1 MRVPW
6 FPWNRIAG
14 FPFQFGFGFGFG
26 FRVPFAKANI
36 ESAEINEF
44 AVLGP
49 LSTVQPSNSAG
60 ECLLI
65 LLRYEYGDWARWQ
78 LGDDERM
85 VKMLDDE
92 RCWVS

>member
-6 FPWNRIAG
+6 FPWNRIAR

-49 LSTVQPSNSAG
+49 LSTVQPSNCAA

-65 LLRYEYGDWARWQ
+65 LLRYEYGDWARSQ
-78 LGDDERM
+78 LSDDERM

-92 RCWVS
+92 RC